1 MVEYIIQHFK
11 PMRILLIFFCFI
23 CFSLPKSFGELKLFE
38 HMETFNVKSLCS
50 QPQPYFHDLYKD
62 CSINEFIELT
72 ESSYSFKSLSDIP
85 NLAKFKFVFNSLWIL
100 IFEHKKVPT
109 SNIGLFSLENIPA
122 YILFQNYRIPL

>member
-1 MVEYIIQHFK
+1 
-11 PMRILLIFFCFI
+11 MRILLIFFCFI
-23 CFSLPKSFGELKLFE
+23 CFSLPKSFGELKVFE
-38 HMETFNVKSLCS
+38 NIETFEVKTQYS
-50 QPQPYFHDLYKD
+50 QPQPYFHDYYKD

-72 ESSYSFKSLSDIP
+72 ESSYSYKSLSVTP
-85 NLAKFKFVFNSLWIL
+85 YLARFKSVFNTLWIL